1 MAELPSDREA
11 LEEYMRVW
19 FRGEVPEMVELRSMA
34 VRCRTQVSE
43 RILRRR
49 RLIHHLENAKGCGP
63 TSGWLARLKANQMGY
78 LGHLGVVIAFVDNMY
93 VVVRKKEKD
102 VVDMDLCHL
111 AIMCLDQHAHT
122 LHHLES
128 LLTISLDNLCLD
140 NLNIFKEDLEYQS
153 LQKSLSLYE
162 L

>member
-1 MAELPSDREA
+1 MAELPSDHEA

-63 TSGWLARLKANQMGY
+63 TLGWLARLKANQMGY
-78 LGHLGVVIAFVDNMY
+78 LGHLGVAIAFVDNMY
-93 VVVRKKEKD
+93 VV
-102 VVDMDLCHL
+102 
-111 AIMCLDQHAHT
+111 
-122 LHHLES
+122 
-128 LLTISLDNLCLD
+128 
-140 NLNIFKEDLEYQS
+140 
-153 LQKSLSLYE
+153 
-162 L
+162 